1 MYPRVSDFINDVFGT
16 HLNLP
21 IQSYGFFLALA
32 FVCGGY
38 LLNKELIRQEKAGHV
53 WSTKRKTLTGQKAG
67 FVEMVSIFVISLLV
81 GFKLT
86 GLVIHYQEFVN
97 NPQAFVFSSTGNWI
111 GGLILA
117 SAMTFI
123 QYYLKKQKALDP
135 PLVKEVEVRA
145 NEQTWSIVFIAVIFG
160 IIGAKIFHQFE
171 NWNDFVADPL
181 GSLFS
186 FSGLTFYGGLI
197 VATFG
202 VGYYGENHGI
212 PWKRMAD
219 SIAPSLILAY
229 GIGRIGCQ
237 VAGDGDWGIVNL
249 DPMPQW
255 LSFLPDWVWAY
266 RYPHNI
272 LNEGIRIEGCTGA
285 HCFQLAQPVFPTP
298 LYETTMSL
306 LIFLILWSIRKRF
319 KTAGML
325 FAIYLMLN
333 GIERFLIEQIR
344 VNNVLDFLGIKATQ
358 AEVIATLIF
367 GLGLGFLIYLLAQ
380 KPKPT
385 I

>member
-1 MYPRVSDFINDVFGT
+1 M
-16 HLNLP
+16 
-21 IQSYGFFLALA
+21 
-32 FVCGGY
+32 
-38 LLNKELIRQEKAGHV
+38 
-53 WSTKRKTLTGQKAG
+53 
-67 FVEMVSIFVISLLV
+67 
-81 GFKLT
+81 
-86 GLVIHYQEFVN
+86 
-97 NPQAFVFSSTGNWI
+97 
-111 GGLILA
+111 
-117 SAMTFI
+117 
-123 QYYLKKQKALDP
+123 
-135 PLVKEVEVRA
+135 EVHA
-145 NEQTWSIVFIAVIFG
+145 NEQTWAIVFIAVIFG

-171 NWNDFVADPL
+171 NWNDFTADPL
-181 GSLFS
+181 GSLLS

-202 VGYYGENHGI
+202 VGYYGEKHGI

-249 DPMPQW
+249 APMPQW

-272 LNEGIRIEGCTGA
+272 LNEGIRMEGCTGA

-306 LIFLILWSIRKRF
+306 LIFLFLWSVRKRF
-319 KTAGML
+319 KTAGFI

-344 VNNVLDFLGIKATQ
+344 VNNVLDFWGIKATQ
-358 AEVIATLIF
+358 AEVIAMLIF
-367 GLGLGFLIYLLAQ
+367 TLGVGLFIYLFIQ
-380 KPKPT
+380 KPKST
-385 I
+385 L